1 MHVWHE
7 SQVRPVLWCRMLLIF
22 GGMETHT
29 STGVWLVLTGQ
40 CKQEAAWIQEQT
52 QPLASLDGWGL
63 GLSYMLLQVQ
73 SSLSYILVSEQ
84 ITAGSTAA
92 AILLPYYM
100 GLGRQGLTQNAVGGK
115 TPGILL
121 PWATQ
126 WYGLSYPAKL
136 CSGPWLYKWRWNFIS
151 CSHRNQLNQCSGEIS
166 FQFAKYT
173 PLETSDLMLLNMWV
187 RIKPSSFNFL
197 WH

>member
-1 MHVWHE
+1 MWHE

-22 GGMETHT
+22 GGMETYFNR
-29 STGVWLVLTGQ
+29 
-40 CKQEAAWIQEQT
+40 C
-52 QPLASLDGWGL
+52 LACLNRSMQAGGSLDSRANSTPCFLGWMRARAVL
-63 GLSYMLLQVQ
+63 YMLLQVQ

-121 PWATQ
+121 
-126 WYGLSYPAKL
+126 L
-136 CSGPWLYKWRWNFIS
+136 
-151 CSHRNQLNQCSGEIS
+151 
-166 FQFAKYT
+166 
-173 PLETSDLMLLNMWV
+173 
-187 RIKPSSFNFL
+187 
-197 WH
+197 